1 MKIPLKAGAVTL
13 LAVFSLML
21 TAPPPAPGQTEGAGP
36 TVIPEIQHV
45 TSPPLRE
52 LVQAAPRAVAPRVIP
67 LRRVPSRQ
75 PEAVAPQ
82 TPDPAVQESA
92 GPLVSTTNL
101 LNFDGIAADGF
112 IPPDTNGSI
121 GATQF
126 VETVNIEFAIYN
138 KSNGALLLGPTN
150 ISTLFSAMPGLCT
163 TGDISDP
170 IVLYD
175 KAAGRWLLS
184 VLAFNNTFS
193 SNLECVAVS
202 TSSDATGSY
211 NLYSFSFGSNLN
223 DYPKFGVWPDAYYFS
238 AVMFAKGTTFMGP
251 QACAFPRSAMLAG
264 NSASMICFQRGTSDG
279 VLMPSDL
286 DGSTQPPAG
295 EPNFFMELASNSLN
309 LFKFHVDF
317 TTPSNSTFTGPTNIP
332 VAAYT
337 QACGGGT
344 CIPQLGTS
352 QQLDSLGDRLM
363 FRLAYR
369 NFGDHES
376 LVVNHSVQVD
386 PVTGQVGVRW
396 YEVRDPNGIPTIFQQ
411 STFAPDANFRWMG
424 SIAMDHAGDMAVG
437 YSESRSS
444 LNPQIQY
451 TGRVPSD
458 PPSTLEAEATII
470 DGTGSQLPITCGGGP
485 CGQRWGDYTSMSI
498 DPIDD
503 CTFWYSNEY
512 LITSGDFNWQT
523 RIGSFK
529 FPNCVGPPAPGLHFV
544 AATPCRIADTRN
556 ANGPFGGP
564 FLSGGATARAFTIPL
579 SACNI
584 PATAQAYSVNVTV
597 VPHGLLGYLT
607 LFPCGQP
614 QPFVSTLNSIDG
626 RVKAVAAIVP
636 AGTNGDVCFFVT
648 DDTDLVLDID
658 GYFVPAATPSSLAFY
673 PVTPCRLVD
682 TRLAAGPL
690 GGPALV
696 GGAARTF
703 PLLSSRCN
711 VPLTAQAYSLNY
723 TSVPQGSLG
732 FLTTWPAGQT
742 QPFVSTLNAPTGV
755 TTANAAIVSAGT
767 AGAVTVFVTNNSD
780 LVIDINGYFAPPA
793 AGGLSLFNLAPCRVL
808 DTRNPPGSQPFNG
821 TINVN
826 VEATVCGAPATAQSY
841 VLNATVVPPGS
852 LGYLTLWPQG
862 AVQPFVS
869 TLNAVDGFVTSNMAI
884 VLTTNG
890 SVSAFATNS
899 THLVLDISGY
909 FAP

>member
-1 MKIPLKAGAVTL
+1 
-13 LAVFSLML
+13 
-21 TAPPPAPGQTEGAGP
+21 
-36 TVIPEIQHV
+36 
-45 TSPPLRE
+45 
-52 LVQAAPRAVAPRVIP
+52 
-67 LRRVPSRQ
+67 
-75 PEAVAPQ
+75 
-82 TPDPAVQESA
+82 
-92 GPLVSTTNL
+92 
-101 LNFDGIAADGF
+101 
-112 IPPDTNGSI
+112 
-121 GATQF
+121 
-126 VETVNIEFAIYN
+126 
-138 KSNGALLLGPTN
+138 
-150 ISTLFSAMPGLCT
+150 
-163 TGDISDP
+163 
-170 IVLYD
+170 
-175 KAAGRWLLS
+175 
-184 VLAFNNTFS
+184 
-193 SNLECVAVS
+193 
-202 TSSDATGSY
+202 
-211 NLYSFSFGSNLN
+211 
-223 DYPKFGVWPDAYYFS
+223 
-238 AVMFAKGTTFMGP
+238 
-251 QACAFPRSAMLAG
+251 
-264 NSASMICFQRGTSDG
+264 
-279 VLMPSDL
+279 
-286 DGSTQPPAG
+286 
-295 EPNFFMELASNSLN
+295 
-309 LFKFHVDF
+309 
-317 TTPSNSTFTGPTNIP
+317 
-332 VAAYT
+332 
-337 QACGGGT
+337 
-344 CIPQLGTS
+344 
-352 QQLDSLGDRLM
+352 
-363 FRLAYR
+363 
-369 NFGDHES
+369 
-376 LVVNHSVQVD
+376 
-386 PVTGQVGVRW
+386 
-396 YEVRDPNGIPTIFQQ
+396 
-411 STFAPDANFRWMG
+411 
-424 SIAMDHAGDMAVG
+424 
-437 YSESRSS
+437 
-444 LNPQIQY
+444 
-451 TGRVPSD
+451 
-458 PPSTLEAEATII
+458 
-470 DGTGSQLPITCGGGP
+470 
-485 CGQRWGDYTSMSI
+485 
-498 DPIDD
+498 
-503 CTFWYSNEY
+503 
-512 LITSGDFNWQT
+512 
-523 RIGSFK
+523 
-529 FPNCVGPPAPGLHFV
+529 
-544 AATPCRIADTRN
+544 
-556 ANGPFGGP
+556 
-564 FLSGGATARAFTIPL
+564 
-579 SACNI
+579 
-584 PATAQAYSVNVTV
+584 VNVTV

-648 DDTDLVLDID
+648 DDTELVLDID

-884 VLTTNG
+884 VPTTNG